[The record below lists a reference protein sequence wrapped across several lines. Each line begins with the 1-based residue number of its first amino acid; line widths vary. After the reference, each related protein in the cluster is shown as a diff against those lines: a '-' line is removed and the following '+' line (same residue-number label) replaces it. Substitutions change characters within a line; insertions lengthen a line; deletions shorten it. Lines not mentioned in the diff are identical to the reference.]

1 MSLRIY
7 ETDPDA
13 APKPKRS
20 FASDTVGRFRSGRMV
35 GRRPESLNE
44 WRVTSGDPEVADA
57 IVQLF
62 GGVAEEW
69 ETTGEDA
76 LEVLTRA
83 KAVGI
88 IIDGPKS
95 IAADMRMYANNQ
107 LFHHCDGVEY
117 LSPEE
122 KRGTACGCP
131 RALKER
137 KAYAKTGG
145 PKPNIDMKFRL
156 TEDPD
161 LGVFRFVSSSWD
173 LTAALGD
180 LEDELSEIGGPARCE
195 LRIEEVSF
203 VAKNGPMAGQTVTY
217 NKPVIDVI
225 GPYKSLG
232 GPSHND
238 KTRVDEPPF

>member
-1 MSLRIY
+1 MTLRIF

-44 WRVTSGDPEVADA
+44 WRVTSGDPETASA

-76 LEVLTRA
+76 LEVLTNA
-83 KAVGI
+83 KAVGV

-95 IAADMRMYANNQ
+95 IVSDMRMYANNA
-107 LFHHCDGVEY
+107 LFHHCDGVEF

-131 RALKER
+131 RLLKER

-145 PKPNIDMKFRL
+145 PKPNIDMRFRL
-156 TEDPD
+156 FDDPD
-161 LGVFRFVSSSWD
+161 LGYFRFVSSSWD
-173 LTAALGD
+173 LASALPALTKE
-180 LEDELSEIGGPARCE
+180 LEGASGPVHAE

-203 VAKNGPMAGQTVTY
+203 EAKNGPMAGQTVTY

-225 GPYKSLG
+225 GPWTAPKG
-232 GPSHND
+232 N
-238 KTRVDEPPF
+238 EPPY